1 MSYGADFPT
10 ADPAGAPLDA
20 PILIGANPVLWGAL
34 ILLLLAAGLLGWFLR
49 GQSAPKTGDASEA
62 IWKAVNGA
70 AKEAMTADDNALKGK
85 AEHLAKVIRSRLG
98 GVLAIAGGRGGLVAG
113 LSALDKAIA
122 GKHPEKKDEPHKPAH
137 DDHGKGH
144 DDKASDH
151 NHKAEGH
158 GHDHTTG
165 ATTTAAAANIVINV
179 APSAPGKP
187 EKPDHGGHPPH
198 PPAPPKDMTGREQTD
213 ALRLAVAAFNE
224 HWRDASARKG
234 ELRQA
239 LAELSGDSHGPRLSN
254 D

>member
-20 PILIGANPVLWGAL
+20 PILIGADPVLWGAL

-85 AEHLAKVIRSRLG
+85 AEDLAKVIRSRLG
-98 GVLAIAGGRGGLVAG
+98 GVLAIAGGKGGLVAG
-113 LSALDKAIA
+113 LGALDKAIA
-122 GKHPEKKDEPHKPAH
+122 GKHPEKKEEPHKPAH

-144 DDKASDH
+144 DDKVSDH
-151 NHKAEGH
+151 DHKPEGH
-158 GHDHTTG
+158 GHAAS
-165 ATTTAAAANIVINV
+165 ATAAAAAANIVINV
-179 APSAPGKP
+179 APSAPAKS
-187 EKPDHGGHPPH
+187 EKPDHGGHAPP

-224 HWRDASARKG
+224 HWRDAGARKR

-239 LAELSGDSHGPRLSN
+239 LTELSGDGHGPHLSH